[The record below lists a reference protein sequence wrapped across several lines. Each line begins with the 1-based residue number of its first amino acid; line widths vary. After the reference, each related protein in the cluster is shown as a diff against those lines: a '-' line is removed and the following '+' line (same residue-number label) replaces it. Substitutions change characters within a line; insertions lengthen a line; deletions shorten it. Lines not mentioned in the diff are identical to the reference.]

1 MYKAFLFDI
10 DGTLLNTEETILKS
24 LRRAIEEETGEVI
37 EDRNLTHALDAPGDK
52 ALTQLGI
59 QDQKA
64 IQEKWAAY
72 ASENR
77 NLTHVFPGVIEVLE
91 GLKQQGFHVGIVT
104 SKTKQEFDDKA
115 APFELQTYVD
125 DIVYADE
132 TENHKPSGDPIL
144 AYLNKANLTADETM
158 YIGDTLQD
166 EKSAR
171 AAQTAFGLAAW
182 SAAPHEDAQPDQLF
196 KEPAHILQYIHDNK

>member
-37 EDRNLTHALDAPGDK
+37 EDRNLVHALDAPADK
-52 ALTQLGI
+52 ALIQLGI
-59 QDQKA
+59 QDQSA
-64 IQEKWAAY
+64 IQEKWSAY

-77 NLTHVFPGVIEVLE
+77 GLIHVFPGVIEVLE
-91 GLKQQGFHVGIVT
+91 GLKQQGYHVGIVT
-104 SKTKQEFDDKA
+104 SKTKQEFEDKA

-125 DIVYADE
+125 DIVYAEE
-132 TENHKPSGDPIL
+132 TTNHKPSGDPIL
-144 AYLNKANLTADETM
+144 AYLDKANLEAADAV

-171 AAQTAFGLAAW
+171 AAGTDFGLAAW
-182 SAAPHEDAQPDQLF
+182 SATPHEDAQPDHTF
-196 KEPAHILQYIHDNK
+196 KEPSDILQYIHDNK

>member
-37 EDRNLTHALDAPGDK
+37 EDRNLVHALDAPADK

-59 QDQKA
+59 QDQSA
-64 IQEKWAAY
+64 IQEKWSAY

-77 NLTHVFPGVIEVLE
+77 GLIHVFPGVIEVLE

-104 SKTKQEFDDKA
+104 SKTKQEFEDKA

-125 DIVYADE
+125 DIVYAEE
-132 TENHKPSGDPIL
+132 TTNHKPSGDPIL
-144 AYLNKANLTADETM
+144 AYLDKANLEAAEAV

-171 AAQTAFGLAAW
+171 AAGTNFGLAAW
-182 SAAPHEDAQPDQLF
+182 SATPHEDAQPDHTF
-196 KEPAHILQYIHDNK
+196 KEPSDILQYIHDNK